1 MKSDKAQKTRREL
14 LLYLVFGVLTTLV
27 GMGTYFGVL
36 YLGRLLGVSEE
47 SAAYNVVRVV
57 AQILHWIFA
66 VLFAYFTNKT
76 LVFEYEGKGIK
87 PLLTF
92 AGARLFSLGADT
104 VVTFGTVAVLA
115 AIGYV
120 TPTIPLG
127 KLSFALT
134 PDVISKILS
143 NVVVL
148 VLNYILSKWLVFR
161 KKEEK

>member
-57 AQILHWIFA
+57 AQILHWI
-66 VLFAYFTNKT
+66 
-76 LVFEYEGKGIK
+76 EYEGKGIK

>member
-1 MKSDKAQKTRREL
+1 MKAFLRKHREI
-14 LLYLVFGVLTTLV
+14 LLYFVFGVLTTLV

-36 YLGRLLGVSEE
+36 YLGRLLGVSEQ
-47 SAAYNVVRVV
+47 SGAYNAVRVV

-76 LVFEYEGKGIK
+76 LVFKYEGKGVGT
-87 PLLTF
+87 LLAF
-92 AGARLFSLGADT
+92 AGARLFSLLVDT
-104 VVTFGTVAVLA
+104 VVTFGTVAILA

-120 TPTIPLG
+120 TPTLALG
-127 KLSFALT
+127 RLTLAVT
-134 PDVISKILS
+134 PDVVSKILS

-161 KKEEK
+161 KKKEQ